1 MDPEHEITVP
11 KKSLSKKIAAILPK
25 LVFIAIVF
33 AFGIWI
39 GQNVA
44 FPFSSDKAPIFSIS
58 NQNTPTQIKADFAPF
73 WDAWDKVT
81 SGYLER
87 SKIDPQKLIYGAIA
101 GMVDSLGDPYT
112 VFLDPEQN
120 REFELSLSGTYEGVG
135 IEIDIREK
143 TLVVVAP
150 IDGTPAQKAGVRA
163 GDKILQIDGKD
174 TFGMNIQDAVAKIRG
189 ERDTKIVLGLGRN
202 GKKLDVTIIR
212 AKIVIKSV
220 EFEDLGDGVAKIKI
234 TRFGDN
240 TFSEWSKQVNKF
252 VATGYKKLIID
263 VRNNPGGRLDHSI
276 SIAGDFVNKGTTV
289 VIEEDASGKQIS
301 FKTENNPRLKGV
313 KTAVLINKGSASAS
327 EIVAGALRDLLGVK
341 LVGETTFGKGSIQK
355 VEDLASG
362 AGLHITFAKWLTP
375 KGTWVNK
382 EGLKPDV
389 EVKLTEKDIKA
400 KKDPQLDKAK
410 QLLKD

>member
-1 MDPEHEITVP
+1 MEQREEVP
-11 KKSLSKKIAAILPK
+11 IQKKSFSKKISEIIPK
-25 LVFIAIVF
+25 FVFIAIVF
-33 AFGIWI
+33 AFGIWV
-39 GQNVA
+39 GQNVV
-44 FPFSSDKAPIFSIS
+44 FPFSSDRAPIFNIS

-101 GMVDSLGDPYT
+101 GMVNSLGDPYT

-135 IEIDIREK
+135 IEIDIRDK

-150 IDGTPAQKAGVRA
+150 IDGTPAQKAGVQA
-163 GDKILQIDGKD
+163 GDKILQIDGED
-174 TFGMNIQDAVAKIRG
+174 TSGMSIQDAVAKIRG
-189 ERDTKIVLGLGRN
+189 ERDTKIVLGLGRD
-202 GKKLDVTIIR
+202 GKKLEVTITR

-220 EFEDLGDGVAKIKI
+220 EFEDLGDGMAKIKI

-240 TFSEWSKQVNKF
+240 TFSEWSKAVNKF

-276 SIAGDFVNKGTTV
+276 SIAGDFVNKGTTI
-289 VIEEDASGKQIS
+289 VIEEEASGKQIP
-301 FKTENNPRLKGV
+301 FKTENNLRLKGV
-313 KTAVLINKGSASAS
+313 KTVVLINKGSASAS

-355 VEDLASG
+355 VEDLAAG

-375 KGTWVNK
+375 KGTWVNQ
-382 EGLKPDV
+382 EGLKPDIK
-389 EVKLTEKDIKA
+389 VKRTPEDVKA
-400 KKDPQLDKAK
+400 NRDPQLDKAK
-410 QLLKD
+410 QLLR

>member
-1 MDPEHEITVP
+1 MEQREEVP
-11 KKSLSKKIAAILPK
+11 IQKKSFSKKISQIIPK
-25 LVFIAIVF
+25 FVFIAIVF
-33 AFGIWI
+33 AFGIWV
-39 GQNVA
+39 GQNVV
-44 FPFSSDKAPIFSIS
+44 FPFSSDRAPIFNIS

-101 GMVDSLGDPYT
+101 GMVNSLGDPYT

-135 IEIDIREK
+135 IEIDIRDK

-150 IDGTPAQKAGVRA
+150 IDGTPAQKAGVQA
-163 GDKILQIDGKD
+163 GDKILQIDGED
-174 TFGMNIQDAVAKIRG
+174 TSGMSIQDAVAKIRG
-189 ERDTKIVLGLGRN
+189 ERDTKIVLGLGR
-202 GKKLDVTIIR
+202 GDKKLEVTITR

-240 TFSEWSKQVNKF
+240 TFSEWSKAVNKF
-252 VATGYKKLIID
+252 VSTGYKKLIID

-289 VIEEDASGKQIS
+289 VIEEEASGKQIP

-313 KTAVLINKGSASAS
+313 KTVILINKGSASAS

-341 LVGETTFGKGSIQK
+341 LVGETTFGKGSIQR
-355 VEDLASG
+355 VEDLAAG

-375 KGTWVNK
+375 KGTWVNQ
-382 EGLKPDV
+382 EGLKPDIK
-389 EVKLTEKDIKA
+389 VKRTPEDVKA
-400 KKDPQLDKAK
+400 DRDPQLDRAK
-410 QLLKD
+410 ELLK

>member
-1 MDPEHEITVP
+1 MEQREEVFIQ
-11 KKSLSKKIAAILPK
+11 KKSFSKKISQVIPK
-25 LVFIAIVF
+25 FVFIAIVF
-33 AFGIWI
+33 AFGIWV
-39 GQNVA
+39 GQNVV
-44 FPFSSDKAPIFSIS
+44 FPFSSDRAPIFNIS

-81 SGYLER
+81 FGYLER

-101 GMVDSLGDPYT
+101 GMVNSLGDPYT

-135 IEIDIREK
+135 IEIDIRDK

-150 IDGTPAQKAGVRA
+150 IDGTPAQKAGVQA
-163 GDKILQIDGKD
+163 GDKILQIDGED
-174 TFGMNIQDAVAKIRG
+174 TSGMSIQDAVAKIRG
-189 ERDTKIVLGLGRN
+189 ERDTKIVLGLGR
-202 GKKLDVTIIR
+202 GDKKLEVTITR

-240 TFSEWSKQVNKF
+240 TFSEWSKAVNKF
-252 VATGYKKLIID
+252 VSTGYKKLIID

-289 VIEEDASGKQIS
+289 VIEEEASGKQIP

-313 KTAVLINKGSASAS
+313 KTVILINKGSASAS

-355 VEDLASG
+355 VEDLAAG

-375 KGTWVNK
+375 KGTWVNQ
-382 EGLKPDV
+382 EGLKPDIK
-389 EVKLTEKDIKA
+389 VKRTSEDVKA
-400 KKDPQLDKAK
+400 DRDPQLDKAK
-410 QLLKD
+410 QLLK

>member
-1 MDPEHEITVP
+1 MDIKSEIPVP
-11 KKSLSKKIAAILPK
+11 KKSFLKKISSILPK
-25 LVFIAIVF
+25 LAFIAIVF

-44 FPFSSDKAPIFSIS
+44 FPFSPDRAPIFSVA
-58 NQNTPTQIKADFAPF
+58 NQNTPSQVKADFTPF

-120 REFELSLSGTYEGVG
+120 SEFELSLSGTFEGVG
-135 IEIDIREK
+135 IEIDIRDK

-163 GDKILQIDGKD
+163 GDKILQIDGED
-174 TFGMNIQDAVAKIRG
+174 TFGMNIQDAVSKIRG
-189 ERDTKIVLGLGRN
+189 KKDTKIVLGLGR
-202 GKKLDVTIIR
+202 GEKKLDVTIIR

-220 EFEDLGDGVAKIKI
+220 EFEDLGSGVAKIKI

-240 TFSEWSKQVNKF
+240 TFREWSKVVNKF
-252 VATGYKKLIID
+252 VAGGFKKLIID
-263 VRNNPGGRLDHSI
+263 MRNNPGGRLDHSI
-276 SIAGDFVNKGTTV
+276 SITGDFVNKGTTV
-289 VIEEDASGKQIS
+289 VIEEEASGKQVP
-301 FKTENNPRLKGV
+301 FKTENEPRLKGV
-313 KTAVLINKGSASAS
+313 KTVILINKGSASAS
-327 EIVAGALRDLLGVK
+327 EIVAGALRDLLSVK

-355 VEDLASG
+355 VEDLAAG

-375 KGTWVNK
+375 KEIWVNK
-382 EGLKPDV
+382 KGLKPDV
-389 EVKLTEKDIKA
+389 EVKLTEEDTKA
-400 KKDPQLDKAK
+400 KKDPQLDKAIE
-410 QLLKD
+410 LLK

>member
-1 MDPEHEITVP
+1 MEQREEVP
-11 KKSLSKKIAAILPK
+11 IQKKSFSKKVSEIIPK
-25 LVFIAIVF
+25 FVFITIVF
-33 AFGIWI
+33 AFGIWV
-39 GQNVA
+39 GQNVV
-44 FPFSSDKAPIFSIS
+44 FPFSSDRAPIFNIA

-101 GMVDSLGDPYT
+101 GMVNSLGDPYT

-135 IEIDIREK
+135 IEIDIRDK

-150 IDGTPAQKAGVRA
+150 IDGTPAQKAGVQA
-163 GDKILQIDGKD
+163 GDKILQIDGED
-174 TFGMNIQDAVAKIRG
+174 TSGMSIQDAVAKIRG

-202 GKKLDVTIIR
+202 GKKLDVTITR

-220 EFEDLGDGVAKIKI
+220 EFADLGDGVAKIKI

-240 TFSEWSKQVNKF
+240 TFSEWSKAVNKF

-289 VIEEDASGKQIS
+289 VIEEEASGKQMP
-301 FKTENNPRLKGV
+301 FKTENEPRLKGV
-313 KTAVLINKGSASAS
+313 KTVILINKGSASAS
-327 EIVAGALRDLLGVK
+327 EIVAGALRDLLGAK

-389 EVKLTEKDIKA
+389 KVKRTPEDVKA
-400 KKDPQLDKAK
+400 DRDPPLDRAK
-410 QLLKD
+410 QLLE

>member
-1 MDPEHEITVP
+1 MEQREEVHIQ
-11 KKSLSKKIAAILPK
+11 KKSFSKKISQIIPK
-25 LVFIAIVF
+25 FVFIAIVF
-33 AFGIWI
+33 AFGIWV
-39 GQNVA
+39 GQNVV
-44 FPFSSDKAPIFSIS
+44 FPFSSDRAPIFNIA

-101 GMVDSLGDPYT
+101 GMVNSLGDPYT

-135 IEIDIREK
+135 IEIDIRDK

-150 IDGTPAQKAGVRA
+150 IDGTPAQKAGVQA
-163 GDKILQIDGKD
+163 GDKILQIDGEN
-174 TFGMNIQDAVAKIRG
+174 TSGMSIQDAVAKIRG

-202 GKKLDVTIIR
+202 GKKLDVTITR

-220 EFEDLGDGVAKIKI
+220 EFADLGDGVAKIKI

-240 TFSEWSKQVNKF
+240 TFSEWSKAVNKF

-289 VIEEDASGKQIS
+289 VIEEEASGKQMP
-301 FKTENNPRLKGV
+301 FKTENEPRLKGV
-313 KTAVLINKGSASAS
+313 KTVILINKGSASAS

-382 EGLKPDV
+382 KGLKPDV
-389 EVKLTEKDIKA
+389 KVKRTAEDVKA
-400 KKDPQLDKAK
+400 DRDPQLDRAK
-410 QLLKD
+410 QLLK